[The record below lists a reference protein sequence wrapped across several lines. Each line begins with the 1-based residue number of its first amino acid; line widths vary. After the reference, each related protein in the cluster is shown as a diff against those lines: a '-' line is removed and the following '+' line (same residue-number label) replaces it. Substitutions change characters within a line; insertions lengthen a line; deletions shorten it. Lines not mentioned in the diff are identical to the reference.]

1 MDWWKNLSVKIKLYG
16 ALAVILIVTV
26 ATPIVINSAFN
37 TLEESER
44 RFEAGDSLGNEM
56 TEREIQHLTWA
67 QALSIFLLHE
77 QEKRFTQQTDPRRCG
92 FGEWYYSP
100 ARDRVI
106 ELFPSAAEALRALED
121 PHNRLHATAVEIEK
135 LRAEGKQ
142 QAADELFMNV
152 SLIQL
157 DKVRQGL
164 AEVKRAVK
172 SEQAVLQAELEN
184 QTAFARKLVMIMG
197 GLSCLAILALAWIV
211 QSSVLRPVGLI
222 EAFARRDSYDEDTT
236 IDYHCN
242 DELGHLAR
250 SLQSMVI
257 ELQRQLAF
265 SDGVLRGMTVPCSLF
280 SDKDVTLF
288 TNQRMLDLIERDGKP
303 EEYYGRTSG
312 EYIWGDR
319 NRETLSTRALREN
332 KMLTAQ
338 IEFTAHRGGVKHAQV
353 SSAPFYDKQG
363 KVLGTL
369 SIWMEVTD
377 LVNQRRAIEEQGEK
391 IAEVAASA
399 LDVGN
404 SVSTASQQLAAQIE
418 QSNEGARRQNDRVA
432 ETATAMTE
440 MNATVM
446 EIAHNAGNASTI
458 AGETKMHA
466 EGGAQA
472 VSTLLRSIE
481 RVSGITDALKG
492 SMGELSEQAQ
502 GIGRIISVINDI
514 ADQTNL
520 LALNAAIEAARAGEA
535 GRGFAVVADEV
546 RKLAEKTMQAT
557 GEVNRVITGIQSG
570 TQANIKN
577 VDNAVEAI
585 RDSSE
590 LSQEAGA
597 KLERIVEMVDNTA
610 MQIQSIATAAEEQS
624 ATSEEINRALGEVS
638 RISDETSTAMHEAQQ
653 AVDSLAEQASTLH
666 SLIERLRA

>member
-16 ALAVILIVTV
+16 ALAVILVVTL
-26 ATPIVINSAFN
+26 ATPIVINGAFN
-37 TLEESER
+37 ALEETEQ

-77 QEKRFTQQTDPRRCG
+77 QEKHFTQQTDPRRCG

-100 ARDRVI
+100 ARAKVV
-106 ELFPSAAEALRALED
+106 EMFPAAAGALRALED

-142 QAADELFMNV
+142 QAADELFINV
-152 SLIQL
+152 SLVQL

-164 AEVKRAVK
+164 AEVKKAVE
-172 SEQAVLQAELEN
+172 SEQVVLQAKLEE
-184 QTAFARKLVMIMG
+184 QTVFARKLVIIMG
-197 GLSCLAILALAWIV
+197 GLCCLAILALAWIL
-211 QSSVLRPVGLI
+211 QASVLRPVGLI
-222 EAFARRDSYDEDTT
+222 EAFARRDDHDRDAT

-242 DELGHLAR
+242 DELGRLAQ
-250 SLQSMVI
+250 SLQTMVA

-265 SDGVLRGMTVPCSLF
+265 SDGVLQGMTVPCSLF

-288 TNQRMLDLIERDGKP
+288 TNRRMLDLIERDGNP
-303 EEYYGRTSG
+303 EDYYGRTSG

-319 NRETLSTRALREN
+319 KRETLSTRALREN
-332 KMLTAQ
+332 RMLTTQ
-338 IEFTAHRGGVKHAQV
+338 IEFTAHRGGAKHAQV
-353 SSAPFYDKQG
+353 SSAPFYDRQG
-363 KVLGTL
+363 RVLGTL
-369 SIWMEVTD
+369 SIWMDVTD

-418 QSNEGARRQNDRVA
+418 QSNEGARRQSDRVA

-458 AGETKMHA
+458 AGETKTHA
-466 EGGAQA
+466 EEGAHA
-472 VSTLLRSIE
+472 VSALLRSIE
-481 RVSGITDALKG
+481 RVRDITDVLKG
-492 SMGELSEQAQ
+492 SMGDLSDQAQ
-502 GIGRIISVINDI
+502 GIGRIINVINDI

-557 GEVNRVITGIQSG
+557 GEVNRVITGIQTG

-577 VDNAVEAI
+577 VDNAVDAI
-585 RDSSE
+585 RESSE
-590 LSQEAGA
+590 LSQEAGS